1 MIAPPDSHNPP
12 DRTQETPVR
21 GEGGGRADQFFEAL
35 GGVDVVDVL
44 AALPLIDGDDPQ
56 RRGVAGGRHRGGG
69 RGGRHRGG
77 GRWGGGPWTPREGR
91 TTAVPETADNHF
103 MTIFLGAK

>member
-1 MIAPPDSHNPP
+1 M
-12 DRTQETPVR
+12 R
-21 GEGGGRADQFFEAL
+21 GGKGGGADQFFEAL

-69 RGGRHRGG
+69 RGG
-77 GRWGGGPWTPREGR
+77 GGPWTPREGR
-91 TTAVPETADNHF
+91 TSAVPKTADNHF
-103 MTIFLGAK
+103 MIIFLGAK